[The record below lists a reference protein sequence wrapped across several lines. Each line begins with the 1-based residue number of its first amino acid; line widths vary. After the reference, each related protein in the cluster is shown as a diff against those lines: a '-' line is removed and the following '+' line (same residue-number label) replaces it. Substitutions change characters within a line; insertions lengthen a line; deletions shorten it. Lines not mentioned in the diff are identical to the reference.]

1 MGKEKTELA
10 VIGGGPG
17 GYAAAFAA
25 ADLGIAATLID
36 PEENPG
42 GVCLYRGCIP
52 SKTLLHVARLIGEAR
67 EAKAWGVDFK
77 APKINLERLRGFKK
91 GVVTRLTDGLGR
103 LVKQR
108 NITYVRGTAVFE
120 DDHTL
125 SIDSGNGD
133 GGRLAFDSAVIAAG
147 SEPAGIPELDFE
159 SGRIMD
165 STSALEI
172 ESIPGKLLVVGGGY
186 IGLEIGSVYAA
197 LGSRV
202 TLVELTPQLLPGVD
216 RDLVKV
222 LSRHLD
228 DRFDHIR
235 LETKVQTAK
244 EQKNGIKVTLRGP
257 KDEEQ
262 TRLFDGVLVAVGR
275 RPRTDHLELDR
286 AGVALDEKGFIEVDP
301 FRRTARRHIYAIGDV
316 TGEPMLAHK
325 ASHEGRIAAE
335 IIAGRKA
342 AYEPAAIPAVVF
354 TDPEIAW
361 AGLTETDARKNGID
375 YQTTRFPWAA
385 SGRAATLGRSD
396 GLTKMIVDP
405 GTERILGVGIAGP
418 FAGEMISEGVLAI
431 EMAANIT
438 DLGLTIHPHPTLS
451 ETVKEAAEIFHGMAP
466 HLYRPKDGRR
476 GKKKN

>member
-1 MGKEKTELA
+1 MGKDKTALA
-10 VIGGGPG
+10 VIGAGPG

-25 ADLGIAATLID
+25 ADMGIAVTLID

-52 SKTLLHVARLIGEAR
+52 SKTLLHIARLIGEAQ

-77 APKINLERLRGFKK
+77 VPKINLNRIRGFKE
-91 GVVTRLTDGLGR
+91 GVVANLTDGLGR

-108 NITYVRGTAVFE
+108 NITYLRGTAAFE

-125 SIDSGNGD
+125 AIDSGNGD
-133 GGRLAFDSAVIAAG
+133 AGWLEFDSAIIATG
-147 SEPAGIPELDFE
+147 SAPAGIPGLDFD
-159 SGRIMD
+159 SARIMD

-172 ESIPGKLLVVGGGY
+172 EEIPKKLLVVGGGY

-197 LGSRV
+197 LGSRI

-222 LSRHLD
+222 LSRNLD
-228 DRFDHIR
+228 NRFDDIR
-235 LETKVQTAK
+235 LETKVLTAK

-257 KDEEQ
+257 EDEEQ
-262 TRLFDGVLVAVGR
+262 TRLFDRVLVAVGR
-275 RPRTDHLELDR
+275 RPRTDHLGLDR
-286 AGVALDEKGFIEVDP
+286 AGVERGESGFVKVDP
-301 FRRTARRHIYAIGDV
+301 FRRTACRHIYAIGDV

-375 YQTTRFPWAA
+375 HQTTRFPWAA

-405 GTERILGVGIAGP
+405 ESERILGVGIAGP
-418 FAGEMISEGVLAI
+418 SAGEMIAEGVLAI
-431 EMAANIT
+431 EMAANVT

-466 HLYRPKDGRR
+466 HLYRPKGGHR
-476 GKKKN
+476 KKK

>member
-1 MGKEKTELA
+1 MGNDKTKLA

-25 ADLGIAATLID
+25 ADMGLAVALID

-52 SKTLLHVARLIGEAR
+52 SKTLLHIARLIGEAR

-77 APKINLERLRGFKK
+77 TPKINLDRLRGFKE
-91 GVVTRLTDGLGR
+91 GVVANLTDGLGR

-108 NITYVRGTAVFE
+108 NITYLRGTAAFE

-125 SIDSGNGD
+125 TIDSGNGD
-133 GGRLAFDSAVIAAG
+133 TGRLEFDSAIIATG
-147 SEPAGIPELDFE
+147 SEPAGIPELDFD
-159 SGRIMD
+159 SARIMD

-172 ESIPGKLLVVGGGY
+172 EEIPKKLLVVGGGY

-228 DRFDHIR
+228 NRFDDIR
-235 LETKVQTAK
+235 LETKVLTAK

-257 KDEEQ
+257 EDEEQ

-275 RPRTDHLELDR
+275 RPRTDHLELGR
-286 AGVALDEKGFIEVDP
+286 AGVERNDSGFVKVDL
-301 FRRTARRHIYAIGDV
+301 FRRTACRHIYAIGDV

-335 IIAGRKA
+335 MIAGRQA

-361 AGLTETDARKNGID
+361 AGLTETDARKKGID
-375 YQTTRFPWAA
+375 YQATRFPWAA

-405 GTERILGVGIAGP
+405 ESERILGVGIAGP
-418 FAGEMISEGVLAI
+418 SAGEMIAEGVLAI

-466 HLYRPKDGRR
+466 HVYRPKSGHR
-476 GKKKN
+476 KMK